1 MKVLLAG
8 ASGTLG
14 HFLVPQLME
23 AGHELI
29 AVTRFPDSA
38 ERLRRRGASALLAD
52 VLDRSAL
59 LAAVEGLNADA
70 VVHELTALTK
80 APLRYSDLEPTNRL
94 RAEGTR
100 NLLDAGRRMGA
111 SRFLTQSMFL
121 GYGFRDLGSEPLTED
136 APFAV
141 PTGAKTDPVLAALK
155 STEDQVLGAGPG
167 IEGMALRYGL
177 FYGGDTE
184 LFAAMMSR
192 RRLPVP
198 FGRGGTL
205 ALIHHEDAA
214 SATVAALERGAGGRV
229 YNVVDNTPATWREL
243 MEEIAR
249 TTRTPRPIVLP
260 AGLIRLAAPYVGQ
273 VMTRVN
279 VRVSNERARTEL
291 DWTPRFPGYR
301 EGLAANMATAGGHG
315 V

>member
-14 HFLVPQLME
+14 HFLVPQLMA
-23 AGHELI
+23 AGHHVI
-29 AVTRFPDSA
+29 AVTRFPQAA
-38 ERLRRRGASALLAD
+38 ERLRQGGATAVLAD

-59 LAAVEGLNADA
+59 LAALEGLSADA

-80 APLRYSDLEPTNRL
+80 APLRYADLEPTNRL
-94 RAEGTR
+94 RVEGTR
-100 NLLDAGRRMGA
+100 NLLDAARRMGA
-111 SRFLTQSMFL
+111 TRFLTQSMFL
-121 GYGFRDLGSEPLTED
+121 GYGFRDLGPEPLTED

-141 PTGAKTDPVLAALK
+141 PAGAKTDHVLAALK
-155 STEDQVLGAGPG
+155 STEDQVLGAGPDIAG
-167 IEGMALRYGL
+167 IALRYGL
-177 FYGGDTE
+177 FYGGDIE
-184 LFAAMMSR
+184 VFAAMMSR

-198 FGRGGTL
+198 LGHAGTL
-205 ALIHHEDAA
+205 ALVHHKDAA
-214 SATVAALERGAGGRV
+214 SATVAALERGVGGRV

-249 TTRTPRPIVLP
+249 TTRTPRPIALP
-260 AGLIRLAAPYVGQ
+260 AGLIRLAAPYIAQ

-279 VRVSNERARTEL
+279 VRISNERARTEL

-301 EGLAANMATAGGHG
+301 EGLAAGMATAGGHG